1 MARRRGGRRAPAAL
15 AATTPPAAPPPRR
28 GRWLLPAL
36 AVLAVAGLLALV
48 AGVVLERRALN
59 APFDPAGAHFTG
71 SAACQ
76 DCHGDR
82 HETWYAT
89 YHRTM
94 TQEATPAAVQGRFDG
109 QALDYWGVRVRPVTR
124 DGGYWFDYEDLGTGE
139 PLGSQKVERTV
150 GSHRYQQYLSR
161 LPDDGTYVR
170 LHYLWH
176 AGEQRWVHMNAAFL
190 GPDDQPFDANVAIWN
205 QNCIFCHNT
214 GPQPNISNYDE
225 MRLRAAA
232 GEPVNVGTDSRFDSS
247 VAELGIS
254 CETCHGPGS
263 EHVDRAASAFTR
275 LAMRANRGRDASI
288 VNPDNIDP
296 VRATEVCGQCHG
308 QRTPKPHLVRT
319 WVESGPTYRAGQ
331 PLHDHVDAVWKHTR
345 APVAGQEDLF
355 ALRFW
360 GDGTPRLSAYEYQ
373 GLLLSACHQE
383 AQLSC
388 IDCHSVHGGDPAGQ
402 ITERNRGNAPCL
414 DCHREYRAEAAL
426 ADHTRHA
433 PEGEGSLCYA
443 CHMPQVKYGVMTIHR
458 SHRIE
463 VPDAARDAAA
473 GRPNACLNCHLEQS
487 AQWAADT
494 LAGWA
499 GRPAAALPA
508 RADGLDPG
516 TAEVAAILAGDPVQK
531 AVLAFQAGQ
540 LRDGASGRD
549 RAFLVPFLLEAMADI
564 YPSSRRFAWHSLRS
578 LLDAWP
584 APVPEAVTAL
594 RARSDGFDYIGPA
607 DQREAVRGDLLRLW
621 QALDRSGW
629 PPAPPATGL
638 AADWLL
644 DPATSARLVELGRRQ
659 DKMINIGE

>member
-1 MARRRGGRRAPAAL
+1 MAGKRRGPRPAAPAPVDPAPAAL
-15 AATTPPAAPPPRR
+15 PRA
-28 GRWLLPAL
+28 RWLLPAL
-36 AVLAVAGLLALV
+36 GLLVAAGLLILLAALFV
-48 AGVVLERRALN
+48 ERRALN
-59 APFDPAGAHFTG
+59 APFDPATAHFTG

-94 TQEATPAAVQGRFDG
+94 TQEATAETVQGRFDG

-124 DGGYWFDYEDLGTGE
+124 DGAFWFDYEDLDTGE
-139 PLGSQKVERTV
+139 SLGSQRIVRTV

-161 LPDDGTYVR
+161 LSEDETHVR

-190 GPDDQPFDANVAIWN
+190 GPDDQDFNANVAIWN

-225 MRLRAAA
+225 MRRRAAA
-232 GEPVNVGTDSRFDSS
+232 GEPVNVGTDSRFDSK

-263 EHVDRAASAFTR
+263 EHVERAGSAFTR

-319 WVESGPTYRAGQ
+319 WVETGPTYRAGQ
-331 PLHDHVDAVWKHTR
+331 DLHAHVDAVWKHTR

-373 GLLLSACHQE
+373 GLLLSACHQQ

-388 IDCHSVHGGDPAGQ
+388 IDCHTVHGGDPAGQ
-402 ITERNRGNAPCL
+402 ITDRNRGNAPCL
-414 DCHREYRAEAAL
+414 DCHREYRPEAAL
-426 ADHTRHA
+426 AEHTRHA
-433 PEGEGSLCYA
+433 PDGEGSLCYG

-494 LAGWA
+494 LAAWA
-499 GRPAAALPA
+499 GRPVASLPG

-516 TAEVAAILAGDPVQK
+516 SAEAAAILAGDPVQK
-531 AVLAFQAGQ
+531 AVLAFQAGR
-540 LRDGASGRD
+540 LPDGVSGRD

-564 YPSSRRFAWHSLRS
+564 YPSSRRFAWHSLAS

-584 APVPEAVTAL
+584 APVPADVAAMRTRLAE
-594 RARSDGFDYIGPA
+594 FDYIGPLA
-607 DQREAVRGDLLRLW
+607 GREAVRNHLVGHW
-621 QALDRSGW
+621 QALDRADW
-629 PPAPPATGL
+629 PPPPPATGL
-638 AADWLL
+638 DDGWLL